1 MLTPTAPVPPFPV
14 EKNYPEVIQG
24 RKLHNYMDWIGPTF
38 LVSLAGAARGETAG
52 GIADRR
58 AEILRADD
66 SDGGEVCRSGAP
78 DRIAAELRLR

>member
-38 LVSLAGAARGETAG
+38 LVSLAAGLTSAKLPVGLQIVGPRFSEPMILTVAKFVEAAHPIGLPPNCA
-52 GIADRR
+52 
-58 AEILRADD
+58 
-66 SDGGEVCRSGAP
+66 
-78 DRIAAELRLR
+78 